1 MTVRILPTLTATQVQ
16 CNMCKLMVEAHACT
30 YRIPDRSTII
40 YECFLCQ
47 VKEIENGGKEV
58 RQPRKKYNN
67 TWYHIPTLA
76 LRFLTRSEWG
86 FTFNFN
92 IEVTMKL
99 NKINHV
105 LSKKQVECLLLISL
119 AQTRYKRPTFK
130 DLRSTIQRTSTQ
142 SIFDAIKIG
151 STIQNLNEQGMI
163 TISKLPEGHRISDG
177 KSVCSNVYEL
187 SEQGKEYLTVQVL
200 NRAF

>member
-1 MTVRILPTLTATQVQ
+1 
-16 CNMCKLMVEAHACT
+16 
-30 YRIPDRSTII
+30 
-40 YECFLCQ
+40 
-47 VKEIENGGKEV
+47 
-58 RQPRKKYNN
+58 
-67 TWYHIPTLA
+67 
-76 LRFLTRSEWG
+76 
-86 FTFNFN
+86 
-92 IEVTMKL
+92 MKL

-151 STIQNLNEQGMI
+151 STIQNLNEQGLI
-163 TISKLPEGHRISDG
+163 TVSKLPEGHKISDG

-187 SEQGKEYLTVQVL
+187 SEQGKEYLTIQVL

>member
-1 MTVRILPTLTATQVQ
+1 
-16 CNMCKLMVEAHACT
+16 
-30 YRIPDRSTII
+30 
-40 YECFLCQ
+40 
-47 VKEIENGGKEV
+47 
-58 RQPRKKYNN
+58 
-67 TWYHIPTLA
+67 
-76 LRFLTRSEWG
+76 
-86 FTFNFN
+86 
-92 IEVTMKL
+92 MKL

-130 DLRSTIQRTSTQ
+130 DLRSTIQRTS
-142 SIFDAIKIG
+142 
-151 STIQNLNEQGMI
+151 IQNLNEQGMI

>member
-1 MTVRILPTLTATQVQ
+1 MILILFPFF
-16 CNMCKLMVEAHACT
+16 
-30 YRIPDRSTII
+30 I
-40 YECFLCQ
+40 
-47 VKEIENGGKEV
+47 GG
-58 RQPRKKYNN
+58 
-67 TWYHIPTLA
+67 T
-76 LRFLTRSEWG
+76 FLT
-86 FTFNFN
+86 TN